1 MPDIQCRTHSRFRH
15 SGLGNLQLTKVV
27 GECELSDMLSLR
39 YHRFSG
45 APYEVM
51 DNPNGRQPIPVDFIP
66 WVTGKFPMPPL
77 KRGWKLT
84 FNKPSFIRLFWHSR
98 GTKHLEAL

>member
-1 MPDIQCRTHSRFRH
+1 MPDIQCPTHSRFRR

-27 GECELSDMLSLR
+27 GKCELSDMLSLR

-51 DNPNGRQPIPVDFIP
+51 DNPTGR
-66 WVTGKFPMPPL
+66 
-77 KRGWKLT
+77 
-84 FNKPSFIRLFWHSR
+84 
-98 GTKHLEAL
+98 